1 MSKKDA
7 FVKKMAIF
15 VVALLTYSTLMAA
28 DEILKEQQLMTGLN
42 KYNVNSTMIESIR
55 YSLWVNGIGHDA
67 IDKSEVA
74 AAAIPEE
81 LAVAISK

>member
-1 MSKKDA
+1 
-7 FVKKMAIF
+7 
-15 VVALLTYSTLMAA
+15 
-28 DEILKEQQLMTGLN
+28 MTGLN